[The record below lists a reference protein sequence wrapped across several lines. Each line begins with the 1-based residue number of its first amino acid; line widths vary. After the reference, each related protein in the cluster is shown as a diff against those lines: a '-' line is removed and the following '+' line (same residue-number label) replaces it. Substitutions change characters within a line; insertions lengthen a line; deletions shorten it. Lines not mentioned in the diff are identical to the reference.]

1 MTNNS
6 HLCSNLTASY
16 KYCCYGMHCPSCAV
30 RLYLHVLDRAFLVHS
45 SLQMNCITHAYD
57 VTVGAFSKPG
67 RYTTK
72 VTRPTFGYYLPRY
85 DDYHCP
91 YPHTPHPIS
100 STLLDPVFDNW
111 VFFQLVVAIC
121 LAFKNELMER
131 FRLDPRLGCVST
143 WFWVS
148 GSTAQN
154 GEFKS
159 SFHSSVSRL
168 FNVECWPR
176 NSILSLDAFRYV
188 RSFLNAY
195 VAT

>member
-72 VTRPTFGYYLPRY
+72 VTRPTFGYYRPRY

-91 YPHTPHPIS
+91 YPTPH
-100 STLLDPVFDNW
+100 TLYP
-111 VFFQLVVAIC
+111 QLY
-121 LAFKNELMER
+121 
-131 FRLDPRLGCVST
+131 
-143 WFWVS
+143 
-148 GSTAQN
+148 
-154 GEFKS
+154 
-159 SFHSSVSRL
+159 
-168 FNVECWPR
+168 
-176 NSILSLDAFRYV
+176 SILFLTTEYFSIWPLQSVLHSKTNWWKGFDLTHDWAVCQLDFESAVQLHKMTNSRAVFIARIHACLTLNVGQETQYLASMLSDTFV
-188 RSFLNAY
+188 RF
-195 VAT
+195 